1 MQVERADCQRMVRC
15 WWDVERGDGVH
26 NRVSWTAL
34 FSFALVGCGGS
45 TGASG
50 SAGDQ
55 GSAPSKVQ
63 SAVLREPAS
72 SVPQASLAAAVN
84 ANNAFALDLYA
95 HFRESAP
102 AGNLMTSPI
111 SASLA
116 LTMAYAGAKGRTATQ
131 MATALHF
138 GADAGAI
145 LDGQNALSQALAARA
160 KNALDANTQSA
171 TESASPAPS
180 ADDYALQVVNS
191 VWGQK
196 SYPWES
202 SFLDLL
208 AKNYGAGIYQ
218 EDFASQ
224 PDPARLAINGWVS
237 DNTANKINDLLP
249 PMSIDRYTRMVLVNA
264 IHLKLPWLTAFQAGS
279 TMPGT
284 FTTGSGTAVSAPFM
298 NQVLEAGY
306 VDDAQAQVVSL
317 PLAGGELRVVIA
329 LPHGDLA
336 TYESGL
342 TASTPAFQPLGTATV
357 TLSLPKV
364 SFTSPTFSLSDALKA
379 MGMTDAFDGNVAD
392 FTGMCAH
399 PPDGNLYVSDVLQ
412 KAMLA
417 MQETGVEA
425 AAATAVVVART
436 KSALP
441 PEPVV
446 TMVVNLPF
454 MVAIVDVTGAI
465 LFLGHIDD
473 PTAMGSP

>member
-1 MQVERADCQRMVRC
+1 MDNRFFRAAPLL
-15 WWDVERGDGVH
+15 
-26 NRVSWTAL
+26 AL
-34 FSFALVGCGGS
+34 ALAACGGS
-45 TGASG
+45 SSSGGAAG
-50 SAGDQ
+50 S
-55 GSAPSKVQ
+55 PSLAQ
-63 SAVLREPAS
+63 SALVRVPGS
-72 SVPQASLAAAVN
+72 SVPQASIASAVN
-84 ANNAFALDLYA
+84 ANNEFAVDLYE
-95 HFRESAP
+95 HVRESAP
-102 AGNLMTSPI
+102 AGNLLTSPI

-116 LTMAYAGAKGRTATQ
+116 LTMTYAGAKAATATQ
-131 MATALHF
+131 MASALHF
-138 GADAGAI
+138 GPDGSAI
-145 LDGQNALSQALAARA
+145 LEGQNALSQSLAARA
-160 KNALDANTQSA
+160 KNALDADTQTA
-171 TESASPAPS
+171 TESTSPAPS

-191 VWGQK
+191 VWGQT

-202 SFLDLL
+202 PFLDLL
-208 AKNYGAGIYQ
+208 ARNYGAGIYQ

-224 PDPARLAINGWVS
+224 PGPARLAINAWVS
-237 DNTANKINDLLP
+237 ENTASKINDLLP
-249 PMSIDRYTRMVLVNA
+249 PTSIDTDTRMVLVNA
-264 IHLKLPWLTAFQAGS
+264 IHLKLPWATAFQVGS
-279 TMPGT
+279 TLPGT
-284 FTTGSGTAVSAPFM
+284 FTTAGGTAVSAPFM
-298 NQVLEAGY
+298 NQGLETGY
-306 VDDAQAQVVSL
+306 VDDGQAQIVAL

-342 TASTPAFQPLGTATV
+342 TASSAVFQQLGPANV

-364 SFTSPTFSLSDALKA
+364 SFTSPTFSLSGALKA
-379 MGMTDAFDGNVAD
+379 MGMTDAFDGTLAN

-436 KSALP
+436 KSAGP

-446 TMVVNLPF
+446 TMVVNRPF
-454 MVAIVDVTGAI
+454 IVAIVDITGAI